1 VPRYLEQHG
10 GLLLSPGRAKNYGPP
25 RTRRSTESRS
35 RLMDGWAV
43 LDEKRSSYAATSA
56 VFVAVCAVN
65 VPSPLYP
72 TYQHAYHLSATVL
85 TAIFA
90 TFAVGVLAALV
101 LVGPLSDH
109 IGRKPVLIA
118 GESILVLS
126 EALFLGAHGVGW
138 LFAARAAQGFAL
150 GTISSAASAALA
162 ELNRANLHQ
171 AALMTTMAFTV
182 AGTISCVGTGFLAQ
196 YLPWHTTLCYIVLL
210 AANLVSLGAVSLMG
224 EPGAARRGHRYR
236 VRLPRIPRSIL
247 GPVLVACGAM
257 AVGWTLGG
265 VYGSLSPS
273 IVDLLLK
280 GNGLVISGAVL
291 SVFNLVG
298 GVCQYVARR
307 HEPHRVM
314 IVAIAAT
321 MVGAVAMNLSLDAKS
336 LALFFVATVFAGIG
350 AALVFVGSL
359 ALVNRL
365 SPVAS
370 RAETVTAYSMSG
382 YLALA
387 ISTVAL
393 GTLVTHVGLR
403 SAAAVLTPILVV
415 AGALSLFSI
424 LRTGSAPAP
433 SPHGADAA
441 VPTEVEVSFTEGN

>member
-1 VPRYLEQHG
+1 MA
-10 GLLLSPGRAKNYGPP
+10 GR
-25 RTRRSTESRS
+25 S
-35 RLMDGWAV
+35 L
-43 LDEKRSSYAATSA
+43 LDEKLSSYAATSA
-56 VFVAVCAVN
+56 VFVAVCAIN

-72 TYQHAYHLSATVL
+72 TYQHIYHLSATVL

-118 GESILVLS
+118 GEAVLILS
-126 EALFLGAHGVGW
+126 EVLFLGAHGAAW

-162 ELNRANLHQ
+162 ELNRANLDR
-171 AALMTTMAFTV
+171 AALMNTMAFTV
-182 AGTISCVGTGFLAQ
+182 AGTISCIGTGVLAQ
-196 YLPWHTTLCYIVLL
+196 YLPWRTTLCFVVLMS
-210 AANLVSLGAVSLMG
+210 ANLVSLGAVALMG
-224 EPGAARRGHRYR
+224 EPLVARPSRPYR
-236 VRLPRIPRSIL
+236 LRLPGIPRSIL

-273 IVDLLLK
+273 IVNLLLK
-280 GNGLVISGAVL
+280 GDGLIISGAVL
-291 SVFNLVG
+291 SLFNLVG
-298 GVCQYVARR
+298 GVCQYFARR
-307 HEPHRVM
+307 HHPHRVM
-314 IVAIAAT
+314 LAAVAAT
-321 MVGAVAMNLSLDAKS
+321 MIGAVAVNLSLDAKS

-365 SPVAS
+365 SPAES

-387 ISTVAL
+387 IPTVAL
-393 GTLVTHVGLR
+393 GILVTHLGLR
-403 SAAAVLTPILVV
+403 SATDVLTPILVLC
-415 AGALSLFSI
+415 GALSLFSI
-424 LRTGSAPAP
+424 VRTRPSSA
-433 SPHGADAA
+433 S
-441 VPTEVEVSFTEGN
+441 VPLHVEIAIPPEIEVSSIEPAD

>member
-1 VPRYLEQHG
+1 MG
-10 GLLLSPGRAKNYGPP
+10 
-25 RTRRSTESRS
+25 SRS
-35 RLMDGWAV
+35 LLNERL
-43 LDEKRSSYAATSA
+43 SSYAATSA
-56 VFVAVCAVN
+56 VFIAVCAIN

-72 TYQHAYHLSATVL
+72 TYQHLYHLSATVL

-118 GESILVLS
+118 GEAVLILS
-126 EALFLGAHGVGW
+126 EVLFLGAHGATW

-150 GTISSAASAALA
+150 GTITSAASAALA
-162 ELNRANLHQ
+162 ELNRADLNR

-182 AGTISCVGTGFLAQ
+182 AGTISCIGTGLLAQ
-196 YLPWHTTLCYIVLL
+196 YLPWRTTLCFIVLL
-210 AANLVSLGAVSLMG
+210 AANLVSLGAVAVMG
-224 EPGAARRGHRYR
+224 EPLVTRPKSRYR
-236 VRLPRIPRSIL
+236 MRLPGIPRSIL

-265 VYGSLSPS
+265 LYGSLSPS

-291 SVFNLVG
+291 SLFNLVG
-298 GVCQYVARR
+298 GVCQYFARR
-307 HEPHRVM
+307 HHPHRVM
-314 IVAIAAT
+314 IAAVAAT
-321 MVGAVAMNLSLDAKS
+321 MIGAVAVDLSLDAKS
-336 LALFFVATVFAGIG
+336 LVLFFVATVFAGIG

-365 SPVAS
+365 SPAES

-393 GTLVTHVGLR
+393 GILVTHVGLR
-403 SAAAVLTPILVV
+403 SAADVFTPILVI
-415 AGALSLFSI
+415 GGGLSLCSI
-424 LRTGSAPAP
+424 VRTRP
-433 SPHGADAA
+433 SRAA
-441 VPTEVEVSFTEGN
+441 VPLGIEVAVPAEVEVSVTEAAD

>member
-1 VPRYLEQHG
+1 MG
-10 GLLLSPGRAKNYGPP
+10 G
-25 RTRRSTESRS
+25 RS
-35 RLMDGWAV
+35 L
-43 LDEKRSSYAATSA
+43 LDEKSSSFAATSA
-56 VFVAVCAVN
+56 VFIAVCAVN

-72 TYQHAYHLSATVL
+72 TYQHIYHLSATVL

-118 GESILVLS
+118 GEAVLILS
-126 EALFLGAHGVGW
+126 EALFVSSHGAAW

-162 ELNRANLHQ
+162 ELNRANLNR
-171 AALMTTMAFTV
+171 AALMNTMAFTV
-182 AGTISCVGTGFLAQ
+182 AGTISCVGTGLLAQ
-196 YLPWHTTLCYIVLL
+196 YLPWRTTLCFIVLL
-210 AANLVSLGAVSLMG
+210 AANLLSLGAVALMS
-224 EPGAARRGHRYR
+224 EPLATRPNRPYR
-236 VRLPRIPRSIL
+236 MRLPGIPRNIL

-273 IVDLLLK
+273 IVDLLLR
-280 GNGLVISGAVL
+280 GDGLVISGAVL

-298 GVCQYVARR
+298 GLCQYFARR
-307 HEPHRVM
+307 HPPHRVM
-314 IVAIAAT
+314 LAAVAAT
-321 MVGAVAMNLSLDAKS
+321 MIGAVAVNLSLDSKS

-365 SPVAS
+365 APAQS

-387 ISTVAL
+387 VSTVAL
-393 GTLVTHVGLR
+393 GILVTHVGLR
-403 SAAAVLTPILVV
+403 SATNVFTPILVLG
-415 AGALSLFSI
+415 GALSLFSI
-424 LRTGSAPAP
+424 VRTRPSSASVPL
-433 SPHGADAA
+433 GVDVA
-441 VPTEVEVSFTEGN
+441 VPAEVEVSFTEAAD

>member
-1 VPRYLEQHG
+1 MG
-10 GLLLSPGRAKNYGPP
+10 G
-25 RTRRSTESRS
+25 RS
-35 RLMDGWAV
+35 L
-43 LDEKRSSYAATSA
+43 LDEKLSSFAATSA

-72 TYQHAYHLSATVL
+72 TYQHIYHLSATVL

-118 GESILVLS
+118 GEAVLILS
-126 EALFLGAHGVGW
+126 EALFLGAHGAAW

-162 ELNRANLHQ
+162 ELNRANLNR
-171 AALMTTMAFTV
+171 AALMNTMAFTV
-182 AGTISCVGTGFLAQ
+182 AGTISCVGTGLLAQ
-196 YLPWHTTLCYIVLL
+196 YLPWRTTLCFIVLL
-210 AANLVSLGAVSLMG
+210 AANLVSLGAVALMG
-224 EPGAARRGHRYR
+224 EPLATRPNRPYR
-236 VRLPRIPRSIL
+236 MRLPGIPRNIL

-280 GNGLVISGAVL
+280 GDGLVISGAVL

-298 GVCQYVARR
+298 GVCQYFARR
-307 HEPHRVM
+307 HAPHRVM
-314 IVAIAAT
+314 LAAVAAT
-321 MVGAVAMNLSLDAKS
+321 MIGAVAVNLSLDAKS

-365 SPVAS
+365 APARVAS
-370 RAETVTAYSMSG
+370 RDRHRVFNERLSRARRLDSGARDPRHPCRASLGDRRVHTDSRHRRRALPLFHRANETVFCIRAARG
-382 YLALA
+382 RR
-387 ISTVAL
+387 
-393 GTLVTHVGLR
+393 R
-403 SAAAVLTPILVV
+403 SSRR
-415 AGALSLFSI
+415 GRS
-424 LRTGSAPAP
+424 RP
-433 SPHGADAA
+433 SPRRLSRGLARESSTTDQTRGARRRLGSQ
-441 VPTEVEVSFTEGN
+441 PWKRRTSEK

>member
-1 VPRYLEQHG
+1 M
-10 GLLLSPGRAKNYGPP
+10 GRRP
-25 RTRRSTESRS
+25 
-35 RLMDGWAV
+35 L
-43 LDEKRSSYAATSA
+43 LDERLSSYAATSA
-56 VFVAVCAVN
+56 VFVAICAVN

-72 TYQHAYHLSATVL
+72 TYQHQYHLSATVL

-109 IGRKPVLIA
+109 IGRKPALIS
-118 GESILVLS
+118 GEAILVLS
-126 EALFLGAHGVGW
+126 EALFLGAHGAAW

-162 ELNRANLHQ
+162 ELNRANLNR
-171 AALMTTMAFTV
+171 AALMNTMAFTV
-182 AGTISCVGTGFLAQ
+182 AGTISCIGTGVLAQ
-196 YLPWHTTLCYIVLL
+196 YLPWRTTLCFIVLL
-210 AANLVSLGAVSLMG
+210 AANLVSLGAVAFMG
-224 EPGAARRGHRYR
+224 ESLATRPSRPYR
-236 VRLPRIPRSIL
+236 LRLPGIPRSIL

-265 VYGSLSPS
+265 LYGSLSPS

-291 SVFNLVG
+291 SIFNLVG

-307 HEPHRVM
+307 HHPHRVM
-314 IVAIAAT
+314 VAAVAAT
-321 MVGAVAMNLSLDAKS
+321 MIGAVAVNFSLDAKS

-359 ALVNRL
+359 ALVNQL
-365 SPVAS
+365 SPVES
-370 RAETVTAYSMSG
+370 RAETVTTYSMSG

-387 ISTVAL
+387 VSTVAL
-393 GTLVTHVGLR
+393 GILVTHVGLR
-403 SAAAVLTPILVV
+403 SATDVFTPILVIG
-415 AGALSLFSI
+415 GALSLFSI
-424 LRTGSAPAP
+424 VRTRPSSA
-433 SPHGADAA
+433 S
-441 VPTEVEVSFTEGN
+441 VPLIVDVPGEVEVCFTETAE